1 MKTSKCPLSFSSPA
15 MGQANLAAH
24 FLLRILTSSTQCIHQ
39 NRTGPEGP
47 SGLSCPHTAG
57 LPCGRQSPF
66 SSSELSALC
75 FFDSLRTALL
85 LSYSDALP
93 RLQSRANALV
103 YKQKGYMFSKSSIIF
118 HNT

>member
-1 MKTSKCPLSFSSPA
+1 MNTSKCPLSFSSPA

-24 FLLRILTSSTQCIHQ
+24 FLLRILTPSTQRIHQ
-39 NRTGPEGP
+39 NRTGSEGP
-47 SGLSCPHTAG
+47 SGLSCSHAAR

-66 SSSELSALC
+66 SSPELNALC
-75 FFDSLRTALL
+75 FFDSSRTTVLL
-85 LSYSDALP
+85 LYSDALP
-93 RLQSRANALV
+93 RLQNRANALV